1 MTSFQS
7 SSLMA
12 AFFMMSSMLTINCVR
27 VDVWLVLM
35 LLHWSMPSRLLA
47 NSEPFPPAAVI
58 SVGNQ
63 SVMCISWKKS
73 LYNVVH
79 ILNTLDC
86 SPVDSTE
93 QVSHDSLPP
102 DDVKAEPMSEM
113 CGKSNRYVSSI
124 TCYCQEPVGM
134 S

>member
-1 MTSFQS
+1 
-7 SSLMA
+7 
-12 AFFMMSSMLTINCVR
+12 
-27 VDVWLVLM
+27 
-35 LLHWSMPSRLLA
+35 
-47 NSEPFPPAAVI
+47 VI

-124 TCYCQEPVGM
+124 TCYCQEPVDM